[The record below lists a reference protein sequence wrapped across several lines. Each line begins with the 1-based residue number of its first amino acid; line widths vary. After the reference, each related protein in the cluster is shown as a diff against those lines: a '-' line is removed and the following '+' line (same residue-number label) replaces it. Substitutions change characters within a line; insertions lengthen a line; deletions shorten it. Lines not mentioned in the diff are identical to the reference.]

1 MWDAIKSVL
10 TSGNAWFI
18 VLSLLVVIIIAS
30 ILLLKG
36 KLIIN
41 SKHLNIGN
49 SSSEKER
56 NIIRQQTEWA
66 RYHCEAF
73 EKNVPRVE
81 QTDSW
86 RVKYILER
94 IYDEIVDWICFNHIA
109 DNPSYIGVKQ
119 DKIVY
124 LVHSLTTLPIYK
136 SPEVEKLIR
145 DDVAFIIRK
154 LIEIRQLYK

>member
-10 TSGNAWFI
+10 TSSNAWFI
-18 VLSLLVVIIIAS
+18 VIFLMIIFIVAT
-30 ILLLKG
+30 ILLING

-41 SKHLNIGN
+41 SKHFKLG
-49 SSSEKER
+49 SSEKER
-56 NIIRQQTEWA
+56 NIIRQQLEWA
-66 RYHCEAF
+66 KYHCEAF

-86 RVKYILER
+86 RVKYILEK
-94 IYDEIVDWICFNHIA
+94 IYDEIVDWISFNHIA

-124 LVHSLTTLPIYK
+124 LVHSLTTLEIYHGA
-136 SPEVEKLIR
+136 EVEKIIR
-145 DDVAFIIRK
+145 DDVEFIIKR
-154 LIEIRQLYK
+154 LVEIRQLYK